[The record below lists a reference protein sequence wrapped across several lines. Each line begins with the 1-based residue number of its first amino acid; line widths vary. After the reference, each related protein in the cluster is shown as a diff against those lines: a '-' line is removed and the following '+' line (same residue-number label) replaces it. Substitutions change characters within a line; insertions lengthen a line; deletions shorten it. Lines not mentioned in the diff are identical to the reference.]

1 MFNKLCAKAYATTAS
16 YVHSF
21 AADKRGVTAI
31 EYAIIGVAISA
42 IILTMFNGS
51 LRDALTG
58 AMTTISDNI
67 DNAGTAVS
75 GS

>member
-21 AADKRGVTAI
+21 SADKRGVTAI

-42 IILTMFNGS
+42 IIFAMFNGKLS
-51 LRDALTG
+51 TALDG
-58 AMTTISDNI
+58 AMKTISDNI
-67 DNAGTAVS
+67 DSAS
-75 GS
+75 KIK